1 MTVLVH
7 SLGTHQSPAQ
17 ADSREGDLD
26 SLLVEKGQGSI
37 RAWGMGAIA
46 AAIFGK
52 YNLPQGINNQIM
64 AAKDIWVMNK

>member
-1 MTVLVH
+1 MTMLAH
-7 SLGTHQSPAQ
+7 SLGTHRSPAQ

-26 SLLVEKGQGSI
+26 SHLVEKRQGSI
-37 RAWGMGAIA
+37 RTWGMGAIV

-64 AAKDIWVMNK
+64 VAKDIWVMNK

>member
-1 MTVLVH
+1 MTLLAH

-26 SLLVEKGQGSI
+26 SLLVEKGQGS
-37 RAWGMGAIA
+37 RTAWGMGAIV

-52 YNLPQGINNQIM
+52 YNLPQGINNRIM
-64 AAKDIWVMNK
+64 VATDIWVMSK